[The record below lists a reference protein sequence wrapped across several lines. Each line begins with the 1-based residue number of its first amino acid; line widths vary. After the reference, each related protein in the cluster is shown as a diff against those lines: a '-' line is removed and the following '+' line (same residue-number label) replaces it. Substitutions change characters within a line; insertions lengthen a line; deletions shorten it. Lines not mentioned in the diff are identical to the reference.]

1 MLENDIKYEDEID
14 LKNLLHIAWSSKNF
28 IVFFSL
34 IFILTFY
41 LISVFFI
48 QDRYTSGITVLDNDA
63 SSSGF
68 LNEISGL
75 ASIAGV
81 DIQTS
86 NSSSKKELAL
96 EVMNSVDFFE
106 KLYKDDEFAAELM
119 ATEKYDLKSQKT
131 IFASSMFN
139 SVSKEWRLD
148 KFGQSVKPSLISGH
162 SEFHEDFFSVIEGD
176 SFIRIEV
183 THLSPIVA
191 EKWVNKIFKNINLS
205 VQTRDKEDARQSIEF
220 LNEQMRKNKFVF
232 IENNLSGLLTQEM
245 QKLMLSE
252 ISDEY
257 VFKVVDSA
265 RVPELPSE
273 PNRIL
278 ITTLGGLIG
287 FTLSLMI
294 ALIYGFYSSKKIEL
308 NFIPPR
314 IKTKKI

>member
-1 MLENDIKYEDEID
+1 
-14 LKNLLHIAWSSKNF
+14 
-28 IVFFSL
+28 
-34 IFILTFY
+34 
-41 LISVFFI
+41 
-48 QDRYTSGITVLDNDA
+48 
-63 SSSGF
+63 
-68 LNEISGL
+68 
-75 ASIAGV
+75 
-81 DIQTS
+81 
-86 NSSSKKELAL
+86 
-96 EVMNSVDFFE
+96 
-106 KLYKDDEFAAELM
+106 M

-265 RVPELPSE
+265 RIPEFPSE

-314 IKTKKI
+314 IKTKKL